1 MNAPSQSDE
10 ARDNACLENTLV
22 CNLPME
28 LVLGILDAAIVQH
41 RRTDL
46 FWSLTL
52 SLVCSAVR
60 ASALSIIYETIF
72 LDVKT
77 EKESNFVG
85 WDNRIYQHAQLAFL
99 SWLLNDSTA
108 PPRQHIRHL
117 IFQHNG
123 QFPGDYIRWAGSRG
137 ESEHV
142 EWPVELLTVR
152 YLSDASCLYHAGLR
166 PRRAVHIG
174 APCRKSDTLPSN
186 LFEETIRDAFL
197 LIREYQSIKYVQ
209 TWAGPPREEISNGR
223 TVTNAEQGRM
233 TARDFDP
240 KSTSYLTSNESS
252 APHHS
257 LANQLTVQLV
267 DGDYLQQF
275 PDLLLAGLA
284 VIMKITPNTRI
295 VLACRKNYEIA
306 GQQVIDFIRG
316 ATLSALSQHALE
328 GRLRVSHPA
337 WTPMT
342 EEADMFLTLVDAI
355 QCYKNPWDEGLE
367 V

>member
-1 MNAPSQSDE
+1 
-10 ARDNACLENTLV
+10 
-22 CNLPME
+22 ME

-46 FWSLTL
+46 FWSLML

-60 ASALSIIYETIF
+60 ASVLSIVYETIF

-77 EKESNFVG
+77 EKESKFVG

-123 QFPGDYIRWAGSRG
+123 QFPDDSIKWAGSRG

-152 YLSDASCLYHAGLR
+152 YLSDAACLYHAGLR

-186 LFEETIRDAFL
+186 LFEGAIRDAFL

-209 TWAGPPREEISNGR
+209 TWAGPEPSPTQPYQCLPAVRQR
-223 TVTNAEQGRM
+223 R
-233 TARDFDP
+233 RD
-240 KSTSYLTSNESS
+240 S
-252 APHHS
+252 
-257 LANQLTVQLV
+257 
-267 DGDYLQQF
+267 
-275 PDLLLAGLA
+275 
-284 VIMKITPNTRI
+284 
-295 VLACRKNYEIA
+295 
-306 GQQVIDFIRG
+306 
-316 ATLSALSQHALE
+316 ATL
-328 GRLRVSHPA
+328 RTRVRS
-337 WTPMT
+337 TQT
-342 EEADMFLTLVDAI
+342 SST
-355 QCYKNPWDEGLE
+355 
-367 V
+367 